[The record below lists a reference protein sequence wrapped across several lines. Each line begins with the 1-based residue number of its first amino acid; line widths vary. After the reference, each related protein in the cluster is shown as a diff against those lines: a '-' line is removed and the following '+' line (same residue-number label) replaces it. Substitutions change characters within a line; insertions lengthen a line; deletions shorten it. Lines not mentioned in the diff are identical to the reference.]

1 MKNNNLYLVI
11 AIIVIAIFARL
22 IPHAPN
28 FTPLLAV
35 ALFSGALFSG
45 NKLFYLIPVAAL
57 LVSDLFLGFSSITP
71 VVYFSLG
78 LIAVLGISLKKATEK
93 FNSKS
98 IMSITIKSFAAAV
111 IFFIVS
117 NMGVFLLT
125 GMYPI
130 SLAGL
135 VECYTLAIPF
145 FRNTLISTMAY
156 SFSLFGLYAAVTKV
170 VEPKKVKTKKA
181 TAK

>member
-1 MKNNNLYLVI
+1 MKINKLYLVLS
-11 AIIVIAIFARL
+11 IIVIAIFARL

-35 ALFSGALFSG
+35 ALFSGAILSK
-45 NKLFYLIPVAAL
+45 NKLFYLVPVSAL
-57 LVSDLFLGFSSITP
+57 LISDLFLGFSSITP
-71 VVYFSLG
+71 VIYFSLG
-78 LIAVLGISLKKATEK
+78 LIAVLGITLKKAAGN
-93 FNSKS
+93 FDRKS
-98 IMSITIKSFAAAV
+98 IMAITIKSFAAAV

-156 SFSLFGLYAAVTKV
+156 SFSLFGLYAAVKSTA
-170 VEPKKVKTKKA
+170 KKTSKKKA
-181 TAK
+181 VSKG